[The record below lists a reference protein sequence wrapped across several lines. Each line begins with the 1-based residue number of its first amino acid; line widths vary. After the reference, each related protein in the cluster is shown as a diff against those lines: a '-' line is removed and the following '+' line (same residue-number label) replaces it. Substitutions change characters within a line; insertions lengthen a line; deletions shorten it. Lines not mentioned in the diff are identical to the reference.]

1 VGLGVVESAG
11 NMGGY
16 GNAVVIRH
24 NNGHSTV
31 YAHLSKML
39 VKRGQSVAQGQT
51 VGMVGATGWATGPHL
66 HFEFRVNGVHKDPAI
81 LARQSE
87 SVPVP
92 AHARDEFQRQATQVA
107 RQLAS
112 AAVAFADNTP

>member
-1 VGLGVVESAG
+1 
-11 NMGGY
+11 
-16 GNAVVIRH
+16 
-24 NNGHSTV
+24 V
-31 YAHLSKML
+31 YAHLSRIQVRK
-39 VKRGQSVAQGQT
+39 GQT
-51 VGMVGATGWATGPHL
+51 VQKGQTIGAVGSTGWSTGPHL

-92 AHARDEFQRQATQVA
+92 VHARDVFNRQASQAA

-112 AAVAFADNTP
+112 ASVAFADNTP

>member
-1 VGLGVVESAG
+1 
-11 NMGGY
+11 
-16 GNAVVIRH
+16 
-24 NNGHSTV
+24 
-31 YAHLSKML
+31 
-39 VKRGQSVAQGQT
+39 
-51 VGMVGATGWATGPHL
+51 L

-92 AHARDEFQRQATQVA
+92 VHARDEFNRQASQVA

-112 AAVAFADNTP
+112 AAVVFADNTP